1 MVNWLLITLSSSY
14 DYECHLFVISRVP
27 PEFNRF
33 VLVDDDGSLLATGIA
48 TSGRVPHISERT
60 MNYRTVVG
68 SKYAR
73 EADRLAADSSA
84 GHKDG

>member
-1 MVNWLLITLSSSY
+1 MHPI
-14 DYECHLFVISRVP
+14 CRVP

-48 TSGRVPHISERT
+48 SNSGRLPHISERA
-60 MNYRTVVG
+60 MNYRVVMG

-73 EADRLAADSSA
+73 EADRLAAESA
-84 GHKDG
+84 QGHKEG